1 MHTST
6 IHQNTANL
14 RTYEH
19 YVRPAITDTM
29 PSTGLRQEDYLNS
42 NNIMAKQRTAHA
54 YELELRKMIK
64 SRTGA
69 DMEPWLLPQVRA
81 TASNMVMLDKVQA
94 ELEATDSLVTLV
106 SGSMAQMKNEVS
118 PLLPYYDKMQRTLML
133 QFEAIGLN
141 YKTTPSKVKE
151 DTKKGVDTEKYG
163 LSNLLTQAR
172 DTMNEVP
179 EMD

>member
-1 MHTST
+1 
-6 IHQNTANL
+6 
-14 RTYEH
+14 
-19 YVRPAITDTM
+19 
-29 PSTGLRQEDYLNS
+29 
-42 NNIMAKQRTAHA
+42 MAKQRTAHA
-54 YELELRKMIK
+54 YELELRKMIE

-94 ELEATDSLVTLV
+94 ELEDTSRLVTMMP
-106 SGSMAQMKNEVS
+106 GSTAQLKNEVN

-151 DTKKGVDTEKYG
+151 DTKKGVDTEKDG

-172 DTMNEVP
+172 DTMNEIP

>member
-1 MHTST
+1 
-6 IHQNTANL
+6 
-14 RTYEH
+14 
-19 YVRPAITDTM
+19 
-29 PSTGLRQEDYLNS
+29 
-42 NNIMAKQRTAHA
+42 MAKQRTAHA

-69 DMEPWLLPQVRA
+69 DMEAWLLPQVRA

-94 ELEATDSLVTLV
+94 ELEGTKSLVMLT
-106 SGSMAQMKNEVS
+106 SGSMKQKKNEVS

-151 DTKKGVDTEKYG
+151 DTKRGVDTEKDG
-163 LSNLLTQAR
+163 LSNLLIQAK
-172 DTMNEVP
+172 DTMTDIP
-179 EMD
+179 DID

>member
-1 MHTST
+1 
-6 IHQNTANL
+6 
-14 RTYEH
+14 
-19 YVRPAITDTM
+19 
-29 PSTGLRQEDYLNS
+29 
-42 NNIMAKQRTAHA
+42 MAKQRTAHA

-94 ELEATDSLVTLV
+94 ELEDTSRLVTLMP
-106 SGSMAQMKNEVS
+106 GSTAQMKNEVN

-141 YKTTPSKVKE
+141 YKVTPSKVKE
-151 DTKKGVDTEKYG
+151 DTKKGVDAEKDG

-172 DTMNEVP
+172 DTMNEIP

>member
-1 MHTST
+1 
-6 IHQNTANL
+6 
-14 RTYEH
+14 
-19 YVRPAITDTM
+19 
-29 PSTGLRQEDYLNS
+29 
-42 NNIMAKQRTAHA
+42 MAKQRTAHA

-94 ELEATDSLVTLV
+94 ELEDTSRLVTLMP
-106 SGSMAQMKNEVS
+106 GSTAQMKNEVN

-151 DTKKGVDTEKYG
+151 DTKKGVDTEKDG

-172 DTMNEVP
+172 DTMNEIP

>member
-1 MHTST
+1 
-6 IHQNTANL
+6 
-14 RTYEH
+14 
-19 YVRPAITDTM
+19 
-29 PSTGLRQEDYLNS
+29 
-42 NNIMAKQRTAHA
+42 MAKQRTAHA

-81 TASNMVMLDKVQA
+81 TAANMAMLDKVQQ
-94 ELEATDSLVTLV
+94 ELLDTEDLVKPM
-106 SGSMAQMKNEVS
+106 SGSMSQRKNEVN

-151 DTKKGVDTEKYG
+151 DTKKGVDAEKDG
-163 LSNLLTQAR
+163 LANMLTAAKEGL
-172 DTMNEVP
+172 NEIP
-179 EMD
+179 EFDNGR

>member
-1 MHTST
+1 
-6 IHQNTANL
+6 
-14 RTYEH
+14 
-19 YVRPAITDTM
+19 
-29 PSTGLRQEDYLNS
+29 
-42 NNIMAKQRTAHA
+42 MAKQRTAHA

-69 DMEPWLLPQVRA
+69 DMEAWLLPQVRA
-81 TASNMVMLDKVQA
+81 TASNMVMLDKVQR
-94 ELEATDSLVTLV
+94 ELEDTDRLVTMV
-106 SGSMAQMKNEVS
+106 PGSMQQIKNEVS

-151 DTKKGVDTEKYG
+151 DTKKGVDTEKDG

-172 DTMNEVP
+172 ETMNDVP
-179 EMD
+179 DID

>member
-1 MHTST
+1 
-6 IHQNTANL
+6 
-14 RTYEH
+14 
-19 YVRPAITDTM
+19 
-29 PSTGLRQEDYLNS
+29 
-42 NNIMAKQRTAHA
+42 MAKQRTAHA

-81 TASNMVMLDKVQA
+81 TAANMAMLDKVQQ
-94 ELEATDSLVTLV
+94 ELLDTDDLVKPMP
-106 SGSMAQMKNEVS
+106 GSMSQIKNEVN

-151 DTKKGVDTEKYG
+151 DTKKGVDTEKDG

-172 DTMNEVP
+172 DTMNEIP

>member
-1 MHTST
+1 MT
-6 IHQNTANL
+6 
-14 RTYEH
+14 
-19 YVRPAITDTM
+19 
-29 PSTGLRQEDYLNS
+29 
-42 NNIMAKQRTAHA
+42 KQRTAHA

-69 DMEPWLLPQVRA
+69 AMEPWLLPQVRA

-106 SGSMAQMKNEVS
+106 SGSMSQIKKEVS

-151 DTKKGVDTEKYG
+151 DTRRGIDEADPMAQYYTSTRK
-163 LSNLLTQAR
+163 
-172 DTMNEVP
+172 
-179 EMD
+179 